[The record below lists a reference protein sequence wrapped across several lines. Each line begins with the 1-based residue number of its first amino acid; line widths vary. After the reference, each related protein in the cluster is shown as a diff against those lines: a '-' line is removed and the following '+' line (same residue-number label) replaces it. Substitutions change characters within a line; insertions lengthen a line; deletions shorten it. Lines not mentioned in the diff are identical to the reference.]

1 MAGVFRFSN
10 AVSDIDKIVDTYK
23 MISTHFYEM
32 SEAGQYFNHSQ
43 AAEFLA
49 MNGLASSLGAIGA
62 TALSR
67 STREDKSRDPLY
79 NQHKSYSEMFRML
92 GWYEPGSMQTN
103 FKLSE
108 YGSYIAETTD
118 NAVIKKK
125 VYINDLHIVS
135 TNPLTNVKGG
145 NTLRPFPMILKL
157 MLKLDGIITRD
168 EIIAGVLCCQDD
180 KVENIVN
187 NTADMLKQ
195 CRRGGVKAIENEIM
209 RIRQEHNLGSPA
221 TLQNYTRFPIAV
233 MKWAGWAEG
242 INKRGV
248 YGNNSIKILQLTEK
262 GKDLARS
269 IMDIPDVRYESIEYY
284 PNKVLGAFVALSNLT
299 KLAHAGFEIGEYV
312 NLLPSLR
319 QLCSPI
325 LTEYGIN
332 DDRYLFFGYQEV
344 PRELLVI
351 ADEVLESI
359 E

>member
-23 MISTHFYEM
+23 KIYAHFIDM
-32 SEAGQYFNHSQ
+32 TRDGQYFDHSQ

-67 STREDKSRDPLY
+67 SVREDKSRDPLY

-118 NAVIKKK
+118 NAVIKKLLSMN
-125 VYINDLHIVS
+125 VLHIVS
-135 TNPLTNVKGG
+135 PNPLTKVKGG

-168 EIIAGVLCCQDD
+168 EIIAGVLCCQND
-180 KVENIVN
+180 KVENIVD
-187 NTADMLKQ
+187 NTADMIRE
-195 CRRGGVKAIENEIM
+195 CRQNGIEAIENVIM
-209 RIRQEHNLGSPA
+209 RIRQEQNLGSPA

-233 MKWAGWAEG
+233 MKWADWVNGV
-242 INKRGV
+242 NMKGV
-248 YGNNSIKILQLTEK
+248 YGDSSIKVLKLTKKGAEVANSI
-262 GKDLARS
+262 S
-269 IMDIPDVRYESIEYY
+269 DIPDVRYEDIEHY
-284 PNKVLGAFVALSNLT
+284 PKNMIGAFVALSNLT
-299 KLAHAGFEIGEYV
+299 KLAYAGFEFGDYLD
-312 NLLPSLR
+312 LLPSLR
-319 QLCSPI
+319 RLCSPI
-325 LTEYGIN
+325 LKEHKIV

-344 PRELLVI
+344 PRELLAA
-351 ADEVLESI
+351 ADEVLETI